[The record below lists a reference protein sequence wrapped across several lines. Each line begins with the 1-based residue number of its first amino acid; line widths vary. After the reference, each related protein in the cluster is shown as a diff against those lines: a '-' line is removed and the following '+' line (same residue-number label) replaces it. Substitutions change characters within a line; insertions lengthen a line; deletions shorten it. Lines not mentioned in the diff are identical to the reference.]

1 MKHLIIISFVLLL
14 FSCKKDETN
23 NPFDN
28 PVYQK
33 PNETTNPWNASP
45 TSIAG
50 IHARIFKPTCA
61 NSGCHDGTF
70 EPDFRTIESSY
81 NTLVNQPIIKNNPQG
96 TFSKRV
102 VPGNPD
108 MSVLINRMITDIDGQ
123 SGIMPLSIDPGS
135 DWESQKTTYINNIR
149 AWIADGA
156 KDVYGNSPGTN
167 SLPPQLKGI
176 RITALGGSQSY
187 ARNIQTGSIV
197 IPSGVNE
204 IDVWFSCQD
213 DITPVNE
220 LSITNALLSLG
231 INDFNNALSFPVE
244 TVSPVTDIGFGGANV
259 SFQFKTS
266 INTSALNSGTSYF
279 FRLIVQDELPQP
291 TEIPTSNSAEH
302 VKRYYSF
309 EKE

>member
-1 MKHLIIISFVLLL
+1 MKHLIIVSFVLLL

-33 PNETTNPWNASP
+33 PTEITNPWNASP

-108 MSVLINRMITDIDGQ
+108 MSVLIHRMITDIDGQ

-135 DWESQKTTYINNIR
+135 DWEAQKTAYINNIR

-156 KDVYGNSPGTN
+156 KDVYGNSPGQS

-176 RITALGGSQSY
+176 RITALGGSQAY

-204 IDVWFSCQD
+204 IDVWFSCED
-213 DITPVNE
+213 DITPLE
-220 LSITNALLSLG
+220 QLTIQNALISTG
-231 INDFNNALSFPVE
+231 INDFSNASQFPIIP
-244 TVSPVTDIGFGGANV
+244 VSPVTGIGFGGNEV
-259 SFQFKTS
+259 SFQFKTTVNIS
-266 INTSALNSGTSYF
+266 GFNAGTSYF
-279 FRLIVQDELPQP
+279 VRVIVQDELPSP
-291 TEIPTSNSAEH
+291 TELPGNGSAEH
-302 VKRYYSF
+302 VKRFYSF
-309 EKE
+309 EK